1 MDHQRMLP
9 IATDTVEGAEQFDA
23 AHPVRLALV
32 LEIVDLLQCHGYR
45 RMASRRSFAGF
56 LRHLNA
62 LVRSY
67 EKGC

>member
-1 MDHQRMLP
+1 MLSVP
-9 IATDTVEGAEQFDA
+9 PETSEGPAQFDA

-32 LEIVDLLQCHGYR
+32 LEIVDLLERHGYR
-45 RMASRRSFAGF
+45 RLASGRSFAAF

-62 LVRSY
+62 LVKSY